1 MPTTFD
7 VSIYS
12 AVHDL
17 AAPPLAPL
25 ESWGAQWLIFA
36 VPIVLICL
44 WIRNDVSDRKTGI
57 RAGISAAVALAV
69 SGIVSFFVFEPRPFM
84 IGLASNILDHAS
96 DSSFPSDH
104 VAVIAA
110 VAATLAM
117 CGKVRLAAFTTVAT
131 LLAAWSRVAIGIHFP
146 IDILTG
152 AGVGILAGAA
162 VSVPRIEPFIE
173 FVQRLVEAVS
183 AALGIDRLTAALR
196 RTPVDK

>member
-17 AAPPLAPL
+17 AAAPLAPL

-69 SGIVSFFVFEPRPFM
+69 SGIVSFFVFEPP
-84 IGLASNILDHAS
+84 AT
-96 DSSFPSDH
+96 SSIMRATVRFQATMWPS
-104 VAVIAA
+104 
-110 VAATLAM
+110 
-117 CGKVRLAAFTTVAT
+117 
-131 LLAAWSRVAIGIHFP
+131 
-146 IDILTG
+146 
-152 AGVGILAGAA
+152 
-162 VSVPRIEPFIE
+162 
-173 FVQRLVEAVS
+173 
-183 AALGIDRLTAALR
+183 
-196 RTPVDK
+196 